1 MPVTLSR
8 GVPTAV
14 VSAPRPPTARHAAVF
29 ECHNPADG
37 EEVRPQDARRVSQ
50 IRRIGRAALRKWGF
64 HGAVDDAELIISEL
78 VTNAIENGSGCSV
91 GFSISCVGT
100 TVRIEVADGSHSRPQ
115 VRRRGGL
122 YEEGGRGLVLIEH
135 LASAWGTS
143 EDGTR
148 TWCELQLGE
157 DLEGEPS

>member
-8 GVPTAV
+8 GAEPAV
-14 VSAPRPPTARHAAVF
+14 GFPPRPPAGRHAAVF
-29 ECHNPADG
+29 ECHNPGDG
-37 EEVRPQDARRVSQ
+37 EGVRPQDARRVAQ
-50 IRRIGRAALRKWGF
+50 MRRIGRAALRKWGF
-64 HGAVDDAELIISEL
+64 HRAVDDAELIISEL

-91 GFSISCVGT
+91 GFSISYSGA

-115 VRRRGGL
+115 VRRGGL
-122 YEEGGRGLVLIEH
+122 YEEGGRGMVLIEY

-148 TWCELQLGE
+148 TWCELQVGE
-157 DLEGEPS
+157 AR